1 MGCSTANPRRRF
13 RAVSEE
19 FVLEN
24 VHFETWDEFGLGW
37 KNTYTSVHMIEPR
50 YMPVIAYPN
59 PWTSGTDGKIRAPVV
74 LIDIGAM
81 KSETELEDYRNNV
94 RNSIIF
100 TAPERCSN
108 ADLDELAK
116 TLIDAPRSGFDT
128 NEYFNADTKSQTLS
142 RTRIMQILREEG
154 AAVFVSPG
162 NDGDDGTVY
171 VYDWPLRKRDSAKPL
186 SMVTI
191 AAEHCNRIVRIL
203 QKDIPVEM
211 EIKIKSTFYDE
222 NLEDFNV
229 VVEIPGTDFAD
240 ELVILGGHFDAT
252 SAGTGATDNGAG
264 SSVVIE
270 ARSGY

>member
-1 MGCSTANPRRRF
+1 
-13 RAVSEE
+13 
-19 FVLEN
+19 
-24 VHFETWDEFGLGW
+24 
-37 KNTYTSVHMIEPR
+37 
-50 YMPVIAYPN
+50 
-59 PWTSGTDGKIRAPVV
+59 
-74 LIDIGAM
+74 
-81 KSETELEDYRNNV
+81 
-94 RNSIIF
+94 
-100 TAPERCSN
+100 
-108 ADLDELAK
+108 
-116 TLIDAPRSGFDT
+116 
-128 NEYFNADTKSQTLS
+128 
-142 RTRIMQILREEG
+142 MQLLREEG

-191 AAEHCNRIVRIL
+191 AAEHYNRIVRIL

-252 SAGTGATDNGAG
+252 SVGTGATDNGAG